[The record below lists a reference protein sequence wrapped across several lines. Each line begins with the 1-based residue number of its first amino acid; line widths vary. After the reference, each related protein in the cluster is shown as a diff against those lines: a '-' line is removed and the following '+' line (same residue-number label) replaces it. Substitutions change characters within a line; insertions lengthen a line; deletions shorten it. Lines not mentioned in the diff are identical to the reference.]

1 MNHDENIFEP
11 EAQPVMLEIPHKR
24 FSIGLPVSQSGSE
37 RRFPLTPEAVSQL
50 VNNDFSIYLQAGAA
64 QSIHYTDAQYERA
77 GARIV
82 TRKEALGCDIVIHLS
97 PLTTTDIRMMRRGAM
112 LLTLL
117 HPKKRSA
124 ASIKE
129 LLSHNI
135 LSVAIDEIT
144 DNYGHTS
151 FADILAEVDGRAS
164 IAAGASLLA
173 NVAHGKG
180 ILLGGVTGIVPCEVT
195 VIGSGIAARAAAMSA
210 LGMGAVVRM
219 FDNDVYSLREAS
231 TSVGPGVITSALHTR
246 VLENAFRT
254 ADIVISTRLDTP
266 FHVNADQV
274 ALMKKGVIVMDLDH
288 DNSPAFPSLPV
299 VDISLPSSKIGG
311 RICYTCLGNTVPRTA
326 AMALS
331 NTFVRLM
338 QQIMVCEGVTNVLNF
353 VPGLQNAVITF
364 LGKAVNKKIAD
375 IAGLRAID
383 ISILLNCS

>member
-1 MNHDENIFEP
+1 MNHDESIYDP
-11 EAQPVMLEIPHKR
+11 QPQAVMMDIPHKR
-24 FSIGLPVSQSGSE
+24 FSIGLPASQSGSE

-50 VNNDFSIYLQAGAA
+50 IDNDFTVCLQAGAA
-64 QSIHYTDAQYERA
+64 ESIHYSDAQYERA

-97 PLTTTDIRMMRRGAM
+97 PLSTTDIRMMRRGAM

-144 DNYGHTS
+144 DNYGHPS

-173 NVAHGKG
+173 NVSHGKG

-210 LGMGAVVRM
+210 LGMGASVRM
-219 FDNDVYSLREAS
+219 FDNDIYSLREAS
-231 TSVGPGVITSALHTR
+231 SLLGSGIVTSALHPR

-254 ADIVISTRLDTP
+254 ADIVISTRLEHP
-266 FHVNADQV
+266 FHVDAQQV
-274 ALMKKGVIVMDLDH
+274 AVMKKGVIVMDLDY
-288 DNSPAFPSLPV
+288 DNSPTFPSLPV

-311 RICYTCLGNTVPRTA
+311 RICYSCLGNTVPRTA

-331 NTFVRLM
+331 NTFVKLM
-338 QQIMVCEGVTNVLNF
+338 LEIMACEGVTHVLNF
-353 VPGLQNAVITF
+353 VPGLQNAVMTF

-375 IAGLRAID
+375 LAGVRAID

>member
-1 MNHDENIFEP
+1 MNHDDSIFET
-11 EAQPVMLEIPHKR
+11 QPQAVLMDIPHKR
-24 FSIGLPVSQSGSE
+24 FSIGLPASQSGSE
-37 RRFPLTPEAVSQL
+37 RRFPLTPEAVAQL
-50 VNNDFSIYLQAGAA
+50 IGNDFSVYLQAGAA
-64 QSIHYTDAQYERA
+64 DIIHYTDAQYERA

-97 PLTTTDIRMMRRGAM
+97 PLTSADIRMMRRGAM

-144 DNYGHTS
+144 DNSGHPS

-173 NVAHGKG
+173 NVSHGKG

-210 LGMGAVVRM
+210 MGMGASVRM
-219 FDNDVYSLREAS
+219 FDNDIYSLREGS
-231 TSVGPGVITSALHTR
+231 SMLGSGIVTSVLHPR

-254 ADIVISTRLDTP
+254 ADIVISTRLETP
-266 FHVNADQV
+266 YQVNADQV
-274 ALMKKGVIVMDLDH
+274 AVMKKGVIVMDLDY

-311 RICYTCLGNTVPRTA
+311 RLCYTCLGNTVPRTA

-331 NTFVRLM
+331 NTFVKLM
-338 QQIMVCEGVTNVLNF
+338 QEIMTCEGVTHVLNF

-364 LGKAVNKKIAD
+364 LGKAVNKKVAE
-375 IAGLRAID
+375 IAGVRAID